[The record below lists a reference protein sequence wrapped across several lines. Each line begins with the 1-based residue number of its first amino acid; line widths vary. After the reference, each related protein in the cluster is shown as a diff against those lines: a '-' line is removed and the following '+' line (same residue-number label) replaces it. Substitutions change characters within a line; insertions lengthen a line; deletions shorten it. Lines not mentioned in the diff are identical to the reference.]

1 MFTYTNTVV
10 INSDTDELS
19 GLVKFEGKNNQFRVK
34 RVGRFNKDSVKYISK
49 REGYK
54 GIISTATFTP
64 PTAPSEAGAEDFY
77 RIELFMR
84 LSGSQA
90 STMATA
96 ATVYKSKPIHI
107 EFKVAHGDNVSTI
120 ADNMVKAVRF
130 FQQNLYPYIKA
141 SKNESNKV
149 VISGTDEYEVFNKA
163 ELQKLVSA
171 TVSVYPDDQNQY
183 KKVSE
188 AVIANGK
195 EGFGTYTYIMKNL
208 RLPTLEALRF
218 GSPTQDEMPVIGMLY
233 NQYTLEYC
241 KDRGIMGSDAV
252 GDTVTSIT
260 HHVFFVRQDL
270 AKAFEA
276 AITAAGLSLETIT
289 NEDDPDVPEIVV
301 AVLAGQTVKQGET
314 IALKFTVDSQEK
326 TSGGTWSIV
335 DSVTGASIT
344 GSSLKTSDSTP
355 TGNINVKVVYQSK
368 EAQGKVT
375 VTAKA

>member
-64 PTAPSEAGAEDFY
+64 PTAPSEAGEDFY

-107 EFKVAHGDNVSTI
+107 EFKVAHGDNASTI

-270 AKAFEA
+270 AEAFEA

-301 AVLAGQTVKQGET
+301 AVPAGQTVKQGET

-335 DSVTGASIT
+335 GSVTGASIT

-355 TGNINVKVVYQSK
+355 TGDINVKVVYQGK

>member
-19 GLVKFEGKNNQFRVK
+19 GLVKFEGKNNQFIVK

-107 EFKVAHGDNVSTI
+107 EFKVAHGDDASTI

-270 AKAFEA
+270 AEAFEA
-276 AITAAGLSLETIT
+276 AITTGLSLETIT

-301 AVLAGQTVKQGET
+301 AVPAGQTVKQGET

-326 TSGGTWSIV
+326 ASGGTWSIV
-335 DSVTGASIT
+335 GSVTGASIT
-344 GSSLKTSDSTP
+344 GSSLETSDSTP
-355 TGNINVKVVYQSK
+355 TDDINVKVVYQGK

>member
-19 GLVKFEGKNNQFRVK
+19 GLVKFEGKDNQFRVK

-107 EFKVAHGDNVSTI
+107 EFKVAHGDGASTI

-141 SKNESNKV
+141 SRDESNKV

-270 AKAFEA
+270 AGAFEA
-276 AITAAGLSLETIT
+276 AITTAHLSLETIT
-289 NEDDPDVPEIVV
+289 NEDDPDAPKIVV
-301 AVLAGQTVKQGET
+301 AVPTRQTVKQGET

-335 DSVTGASIT
+335 GSVTGASIT
-344 GSSLKTSDSTP
+344 GNSLKTSDSTP
-355 TGNINVKVVYQSK
+355 TGDINVKVVYQGK
-368 EAQGKVT
+368 EAQGKVI

>member
-107 EFKVAHGDNVSTI
+107 EFKVAHGDNASTI

-270 AKAFEA
+270 AEAFEA

-289 NEDDPDVPEIVV
+289 NEDDPDVP
-301 AVLAGQTVKQGET
+301 AGQTVKQGET

-335 DSVTGASIT
+335 GSVTGASIT

-355 TGNINVKVVYQSK
+355 TGDINVKVVYQGK

>member
-64 PTAPSEAGAEDFY
+64 PTAPSEAGTEDFY

-107 EFKVAHGDNVSTI
+107 EFKVAHGDNASTI

-270 AKAFEA
+270 AEAFEA
-276 AITAAGLSLETIT
+276 AITAGLSLETIT

-301 AVLAGQTVKQGET
+301 AVPAGQTVKQGET

-335 DSVTGASIT
+335 GSVTGASIT
-344 GSSLKTSDSTP
+344 GSSLKASDSTP
-355 TGNINVKVVYQSK
+355 TGDINVKVVYQGK

>member
-107 EFKVAHGDNVSTI
+107 EFKVAHGDNTSTI

-270 AKAFEA
+270 AEAFEA
-276 AITAAGLSLETIT
+276 AITAAGLLETIT

-301 AVLAGQTVKQGET
+301 AVPTGQTVKQGET

-335 DSVTGASIT
+335 GSVTGASIT

-355 TGNINVKVVYQSK
+355 TGDINVKVVYQSK

>member
-107 EFKVAHGDNVSTI
+107 EFKVAHGDNASTI

-270 AKAFEA
+270 AEAFEA
-276 AITAAGLSLETIT
+276 AITAGLSLETIT

-301 AVLAGQTVKQGET
+301 AVPAGQTVKQGET

-335 DSVTGASIT
+335 GSVTGASIT
-344 GSSLKTSDSTP
+344 GSSLKTSDSIP
-355 TGNINVKVVYQSK
+355 TGDINVKVVYQGK

>member
-107 EFKVAHGDNVSTI
+107 EFKVAHGDNASTI

-270 AKAFEA
+270 AEAFEA
-276 AITAAGLSLETIT
+276 AITAGLSLETIT

-301 AVLAGQTVKQGET
+301 AVPAGQTVKQGET

-335 DSVTGASIT
+335 GSVTGASIT
-344 GSSLKTSDSTP
+344 GSSLKTLDSTP
-355 TGNINVKVVYQSK
+355 TGDINVKVVYQGK

>member
-107 EFKVAHGDNVSTI
+107 EFKVAHGDNASTI

-270 AKAFEA
+270 AEAFEA
-276 AITAAGLSLETIT
+276 AITAGLSLETIT
-289 NEDDPDVPEIVV
+289 NENDPDVPEIVV
-301 AVLAGQTVKQGET
+301 AVPAGQTVKQGET

-335 DSVTGASIT
+335 GSGTGASIT

-355 TGNINVKVVYQSK
+355 TGDINVKVVYQGK

>member
-34 RVGRFNKDSVKYISK
+34 RVGRFNKNSVKYISK

-107 EFKVAHGDNVSTI
+107 EFKVAQGDNASTI

-188 AVIANGK
+188 AVIVNGK

-270 AKAFEA
+270 AEAFEA
-276 AITAAGLSLETIT
+276 AITAAGLLETIT
-289 NEDDPDVPEIVV
+289 NEDDPDVLEIVV
-301 AVLAGQTVKQGET
+301 AVPAGQTVKQGET

-335 DSVTGASIT
+335 GSVTGASIT
-344 GSSLKTSDSTP
+344 GSSLKTSDSTS
-355 TGNINVKVVYQSK
+355 TGDINVKVVYQGK

>member
-19 GLVKFEGKNNQFRVK
+19 GLVKFEGKNDQFIVK
-34 RVGRFNKDSVKYISK
+34 RVGRFNKDSVKYIFK
-49 REGYK
+49 RK
-54 GIISTATFTP
+54 GCKGTISTATFTP
-64 PTAPSEAGAEDFY
+64 PIAPSEAGAEDFY

-107 EFKVAHGDNVSTI
+107 EFKVAHGDGASTI

-141 SKNESNKV
+141 SKNKSNEV

-188 AVIANGK
+188 AAIVNGK

-270 AKAFEA
+270 AETFEA
-276 AITAAGLSLETIT
+276 AITTAGLSATII
-289 NEDDPDVPEIVV
+289 NEDDPDVSEIVV
-301 AVLAGQTVKQGET
+301 AVPARQTVKQGET

-335 DSVTGASIT
+335 GSVIGASIT

-355 TGNINVKVVYQSK
+355 IGDINVKVVCQDK

>member
-107 EFKVAHGDNVSTI
+107 EFKVAHGDNASTI

-218 GSPTQDEMPVIGMLY
+218 SSPTQDEMPVIGMLY

-270 AKAFEA
+270 AEAFEA
-276 AITAAGLSLETIT
+276 AITAAGLETIT

-301 AVLAGQTVKQGET
+301 AVPAGQTVKQGET
-314 IALKFTVDSQEK
+314 IALKSTVDSQEK

-335 DSVTGASIT
+335 GSVTGASIT

-355 TGNINVKVVYQSK
+355 TGDINVKVVYQGK

>member
-107 EFKVAHGDNVSTI
+107 EFKVAHGDNASTI

-241 KDRGIMGSDAV
+241 KDREIMGSDAV

-270 AKAFEA
+270 AEAFEA
-276 AITAAGLSLETIT
+276 AITTGLSLETIT
-289 NEDDPDVPEIVV
+289 NEDVPEIVV
-301 AVLAGQTVKQGET
+301 AVPAGQTVKQGET

-335 DSVTGASIT
+335 GSVTGASIT

-355 TGNINVKVVYQSK
+355 TGDINVKVVYQGK
-368 EAQGKVT
+368 EAPGKVT

>member
-107 EFKVAHGDNVSTI
+107 EFKVAHGDNASTI

-270 AKAFEA
+270 AEAFEA
-276 AITAAGLSLETIT
+276 AITAGLSLETIT
-289 NEDDPDVPEIVV
+289 NEDDSDVPEIVV
-301 AVLAGQTVKQGET
+301 AVPAGQTVKQGET

-335 DSVTGASIT
+335 GSVTGASIT

-355 TGNINVKVVYQSK
+355 TGDINVKVVYQDK